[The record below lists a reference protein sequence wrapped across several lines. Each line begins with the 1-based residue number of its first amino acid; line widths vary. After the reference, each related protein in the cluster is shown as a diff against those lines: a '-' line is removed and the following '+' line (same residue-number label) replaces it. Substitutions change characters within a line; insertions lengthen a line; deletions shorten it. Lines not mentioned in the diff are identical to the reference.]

1 MKFFPLTWK
10 VGFEFVGEFWT
21 TSSQN
26 SFQINGNMASNLL
39 VNLARNS
46 FNFGGNMAS
55 DLLVNLAQNN
65 GEITLI
71 QWQDGSEFVQ
81 KVAAIMVTK

>member
-1 MKFFPLTWK
+1 M
-10 VGFEFVGEFWT
+10 
-21 TSSQN
+21 
-26 SFQINGNMASNLL
+26 L